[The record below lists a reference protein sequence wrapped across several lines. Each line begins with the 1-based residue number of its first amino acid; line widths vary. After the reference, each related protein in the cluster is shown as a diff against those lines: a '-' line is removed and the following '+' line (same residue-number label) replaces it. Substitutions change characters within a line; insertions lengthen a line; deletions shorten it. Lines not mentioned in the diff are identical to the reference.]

1 MTDELS
7 RRPDVPDFDGDAT
20 EDDLFA
26 PSAVPEG
33 EKGEEPTP
41 SADSEPA
48 AENVATDEIVAPEPA
63 QAADTLDAS
72 APDAAAEAVPD
83 AEKRAPAFDWGER
96 DPLDE
101 DELFGQIGL
110 PDGGPTPEESDLFDN
125 DGPDADLPDEGF
137 SDAPE
142 VAPSPV
148 ETDGGEPE
156 AASQVPEKKK
166 ELSESDLEVRRKYA
180 VQRIGAARVR
190 FCFAILFSLMLL
202 VLETFKVFG
211 FDVTEPLGISRVPG
225 AAAMLDLQL
234 ILLVAYCSWRSLYI
248 GLLSLVRRRFRAEI
262 LFLVALAAVV
272 WFDLD
277 AFFRGRPDVTLT
289 ALPLAVA
296 LTASTWAE
304 LLEWETRYRTVCLL
318 QNRGVKYAALDADG
332 IDGERLV
339 LAPVRYVDSYD
350 EQIATYREDGGF
362 QILLAFLSVGVAVGG
377 FLTVYLTSDAGIS
390 RAFSV
395 AVSVLLLSC
404 PFAALLSRRFWFN
417 SLSRAFLDSG
427 TAVIGEE
434 AAYRYAHVSTFS
446 VEDGDAFSHEETR
459 IRIVNVFRD
468 SRLDEILRLLSSVYR
483 KLGGPLARVL
493 AETTSEAG
501 LSDAEITEIVSGGVT
516 ARVEGRTLTVGSGE
530 YLAQNGYPLPEV
542 EVDKVLKNDRMCV
555 LFVAYEG
562 EVRARFYIEYVLSR
576 SFEARAEKLRKLGVT
591 TEIRTFDPSITPAYF
606 SRISYLPDDA
616 VKIKRM
622 TVADVSR
629 ETVRRAETGLFA
641 LGSLSTMLDALH
653 AFRRYVRARGWLGVL
668 KFAQFLVGAALSA
681 FLLIRYPNTTIPV
694 WVSSLYGLV
703 LILLSIRQSAV
714 SGKKISTGMRNARK
728 QERK

>member
-1 MTDELS
+1 M
-7 RRPDVPDFDGDAT
+7 
-20 EDDLFA
+20 
-26 PSAVPEG
+26 
-33 EKGEEPTP
+33 
-41 SADSEPA
+41 
-48 AENVATDEIVAPEPA
+48 
-63 QAADTLDAS
+63 
-72 APDAAAEAVPD
+72 
-83 AEKRAPAFDWGER
+83 
-96 DPLDE
+96 
-101 DELFGQIGL
+101 
-110 PDGGPTPEESDLFDN
+110 
-125 DGPDADLPDEGF
+125 
-137 SDAPE
+137 
-142 VAPSPV
+142 
-148 ETDGGEPE
+148 
-156 AASQVPEKKK
+156 
-166 ELSESDLEVRRKYA
+166 
-180 VQRIGAARVR
+180 
-190 FCFAILFSLMLL
+190 
-202 VLETFKVFG
+202 
-211 FDVTEPLGISRVPG
+211 
-225 AAAMLDLQL
+225 
-234 ILLVAYCSWRSLYI
+234 
-248 GLLSLVRRRFRAEI
+248 
-262 LFLVALAAVV
+262 
-272 WFDLD
+272 
-277 AFFRGRPDVTLT
+277 
-289 ALPLAVA
+289 
-296 LTASTWAE
+296 
-304 LLEWETRYRTVCLL
+304 
-318 QNRGVKYAALDADG
+318 KYAALDADG

-417 SLSRAFLDSG
+417 SLSRAFLDGG

-591 TEIRTFDPSITPAYF
+591 TEIRTVDPSITPAYF

-629 ETVRRAETGLFA
+629 ETVRRAERSPRCSTPCTPSVA
-641 LGSLSTMLDALH
+641 TSAPAAGSACSSSRNSSSAPR
-653 AFRRYVRARGWLGVL
+653 FRRS
-668 KFAQFLVGAALSA
+668 F
-681 FLLIRYPNTTIPV
+681 
-694 WVSSLYGLV
+694 
-703 LILLSIRQSAV
+703 
-714 SGKKISTGMRNARK
+714 
-728 QERK
+728 